1 MSSVNSFSFQSE
13 DTEFNFL
20 NKEGAVAS
28 WLGAVAAEEG
38 KAVEAIDYIFCSDEF
53 LLEINKK
60 YLDHNFYT
68 DIITFPLNNDPIEA
82 NVFISIVR
90 VTENAQLYKQSFE
103 DELHRVIVHGLLHMI
118 GYNDKNELDEKEMR
132 KKEDYYLA
140 KRNFS

>member
-1 MSSVNSFSFQSE
+1 
-13 DTEFNFL
+13 
-20 NKEGAVAS
+20 
-28 WLGAVAAEEG
+28 
-38 KAVEAIDYIFCSDEF
+38 
-53 LLEINKK
+53 LEINKK

>member
-20 NKEGAVAS
+20 NKEGAVVS